1 MSKPCSLWPRESP
14 FRENVLPAKR
24 TNGVRIPAD
33 PNIKIALWL
42 DSGARP
48 YNNSLFL
55 LQIYINLPGGRILGL
70 IKDFLGFH
78 KISKNF
84 IVSTMTF

>member
-1 MSKPCSLWPRESP
+1 MSKPCSLWPRENP

-48 YNNSLFL
+48 CNSSLFL
-55 LQIYINLPGGRILGL
+55 FPSLYKSARRPHPMISYDFQIFPRT
-70 IKDFLGFH
+70 
-78 KISKNF
+78 S
-84 IVSTMTF
+84 

>member
-1 MSKPCSLWPRESP
+1 MSKPCSLWPRENP

-48 YNNSLFL
+48 CNSSLFL
-55 LQIYINLPGGRILGL
+55 LPNLYKSARTPHPRISY
-70 IKDFLGFH
+70 DFLRFPRT
-78 KISKNF
+78 S
-84 IVSTMTF
+84 

>member
-1 MSKPCSLWPRESP
+1 MSKPCSLWPRENP

-48 YNNSLFL
+48 CNSSLFL
-55 LQIYINLPGGRILGL
+55 LPNLYKSARRPHSRISY
-70 IKDFLGFH
+70 DFQGFP
-78 KISKNF
+78 KISKYF
-84 IVSTMTF
+84 ILAGK

>member
-1 MSKPCSLWPRESP
+1 MSKPCSLWPRETP

-48 YNNSLFL
+48 CNSSLFL
-55 LQIYINLPGGRILGL
+55 FGIDINLPGGRILR
-70 IKDFLGFH
+70 FL
-78 KISKNF
+78 KIP
-84 IVSTMTF
+84 

>member
-1 MSKPCSLWPRESP
+1 MSKPCSLWPRENP

-24 TNGVRIPAD
+24 TKGVRIPAD

-48 YNNSLFL
+48 
-55 LQIYINLPGGRILGL
+55 
-70 IKDFLGFH
+70 
-78 KISKNF
+78 
-84 IVSTMTF
+84 